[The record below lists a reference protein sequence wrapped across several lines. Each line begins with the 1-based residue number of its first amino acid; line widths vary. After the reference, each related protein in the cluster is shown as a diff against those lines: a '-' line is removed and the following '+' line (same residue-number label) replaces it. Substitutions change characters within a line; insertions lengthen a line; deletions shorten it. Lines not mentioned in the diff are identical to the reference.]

1 MANYRSSS
9 GNILLL
15 AYRRFDT
22 KLVPEK
28 CNIKFFLKLRNNK
41 MYTILVYMYMY
52 MCDVMC
58 MCDVKVHVQVCRYIY
73 TIRIF
78 EKPITIQT
86 YENSLMLPCV
96 YRTFVPVLVVAG
108 FALPYFRL
116 LFRNCLVTNNYL
128 NVFQSI
134 KYFQWYTVTLLLK
147 AGDNV
152 MYFVSFAFNPFP
164 WLYMHWI

>member
-1 MANYRSSS
+1 MENYRSSS

-58 MCDVKVHVQVCRYIY
+58 MCDVKAGADLGYVKHVKRRKQKIETNLFNELIYFGKTLKINIQV
-73 TIRIF
+73 
-78 EKPITIQT
+78 
-86 YENSLMLPCV
+86 
-96 YRTFVPVLVVAG
+96 
-108 FALPYFRL
+108 
-116 LFRNCLVTNNYL
+116 
-128 NVFQSI
+128 
-134 KYFQWYTVTLLLK
+134 
-147 AGDNV
+147 
-152 MYFVSFAFNPFP
+152 
-164 WLYMHWI
+164 